1 MSEIRREIVKN
12 ENGIL
17 LLKSIAREGIVYFV
31 DEKTSDGGFN
41 RKFASKSFIAAL
53 NIWYEIAQGVH
64 IKE

>member
-1 MSEIRREIVKN
+1 MSEISRKIIKN

-17 LLKSIAREGIVYFV
+17 LIESIAQGGIVYFV
-31 DEKTSDGGFN
+31 DEKTRDGGFN
-41 RKFASKSFIAAL
+41 RKYASKGFTDAL